1 MPCWL
6 SAFLLLLG
14 ESGETLDALPDACGR
29 RGATCLA
36 AAGDVLAAGGHG
48 GVDLF
53 LEGKR
58 IALGGKRNVFA
69 LAIAGERLVEAGGR
83 SGEKGEV
90 AAWDWKRRQLLWS
103 GEPHRGIGQAGGGGR
118 GEGFRGGRGRAN
130 GGLGLGKG

>member
-103 GEPHRGIGQAGGGGR
+103 VEPHREIVQAVAVVR
-118 GEGFRGGRGRAN
+118 GKVFSGSGDRAIAV
-130 GGLGLGKG
+130 LD